1 MISIFFGIVLIVF
14 SLVCIWQIY
23 QQRKRKYTKI
33 RLRPQKSTRV
43 DVSSTRIV
51 RQDFYGNKLGQF
63 SLTFSPQQFG
73 QKDKKVLPVFEYFPE
88 MYSTDDISQ
97 QEYNLEYCI
106 DKERILVRMQL
117 NEVELRGMRRR
128 TLLVLVGLCLFGIYL
143 ILSTLGI
150 IPK

>member
-1 MISIFFGIVLIVF
+1 M
-14 SLVCIWQIY
+14 
-23 QQRKRKYTKI
+23 
-33 RLRPQKSTRV
+33 
-43 DVSSTRIV
+43 

-73 QKDKKVLPVFEYFPE
+73 QKDKKVSPVFEYFPE